1 MTRRVFLAGS
11 AELVVCICGQESGG
25 GKVETLDKGA
35 GRIGAPEWYFKP
47 RAGALSRKKEDKA
60 SLSGVFD
67 RFTKFALANPNNKD
81 RTVGVFVHGNGYRQL
96 LSENS
101 LNEII
106 DQQSSV
112 LMQVGSHLQ
121 VFLRPCQGK
130 QEMVCVRSH
139 LSLKTA
145 TERRERRRRANRMRL
160 ISTHHP
166 IWARRRHYAMRK

>member
-1 MTRRVFLAGS
+1 MSNGRDVSL
-11 AELVVCICGQESGG
+11 AELLNLLCASTSKKPGG
-25 GKVETLDKGA
+25 SSRKCVIRLLDTVFVPGDA
-35 GRIGAPEWYFKP
+35 PSSTAPEWYFTTKS
-47 RAGALSRKKEDKA
+47 GAVSRKKEDKS

-67 RFTKFALANPNNKD
+67 RFSKFALANPNNKE

-112 LMQVGSHLQ
+112 LMQPGSHLQ

-130 QEMVCVRSH
+130 QEMVCVKVSQDIVSGRNS
-139 LSLKTA
+139 SNSGEYEQKSYVF
-145 TERRERRRRANRMRL
+145 EYC
-160 ISTHHP
+160 I
-166 IWARRRHYAMRK
+166 

>member
-1 MTRRVFLAGS
+1 MYSLTRYEEKS
-11 AELVVCICGQESGG
+11 
-25 GKVETLDKGA
+25 
-35 GRIGAPEWYFKP
+35 
-47 RAGALSRKKEDKA
+47 

-67 RFTKFALANPNNKD
+67 RFSKFALANPNNKD

-112 LMQVGSHLQ
+112 LMQPGSHLQ

-130 QEMVCVRSH
+130 QELVCVKVSQHSKGSSIGNSSSNDNEQGSYVFDFCTSSNMGQTKMPLVNEKVTEQIRTIAEDEEASAFLRSVVT
-139 LSLKTA
+139 LCD
-145 TERRERRRRANRMRL
+145 
-160 ISTHHP
+160 
-166 IWARRRHYAMRK
+166 